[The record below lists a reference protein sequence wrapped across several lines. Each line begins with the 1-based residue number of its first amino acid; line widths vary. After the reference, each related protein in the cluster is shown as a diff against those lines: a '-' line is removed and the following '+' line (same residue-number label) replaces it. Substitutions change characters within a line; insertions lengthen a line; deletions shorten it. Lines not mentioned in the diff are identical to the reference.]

1 MYSPKKVQD
10 ATPEHINAS
19 LANVAQAINGLSSQ
33 RVVDSSSIYIVK
45 NNGYRIQD
53 ASSPPIYVFQMTA
66 TAQNLL
72 LPDCSRNIGRTIEVD
87 TVLVGSAPSSY
98 GAVTIKAAGNDTIV
112 GLSSYSI
119 TVPWMSATFFSVGT
133 AWIVKVQALSVAPV
147 SGEPSLGT
155 LHPRGTIPGAWDL
168 SARTETTGSPYDW
181 DLSSLVPVGTKT
193 VEIMLVIYR
202 VAVAGDNLPS
212 IELYAWNYDAGALNA
227 YRTYAEGADVRI
239 AQHYGITAGEVAHA
253 AQIATIAIGSSR
265 KIKLGLSTVSTAW
278 AWYAMF
284 RRYGI

>member
-72 LPDCSRNIGRTIEVD
+72 LPDCSRNIGRMIEVD

-98 GAVTIKAAGNDTIV
+98 GAVTIKAAGNDTIAGV
-112 GLSSYSI
+112 TSVTLSSPWLRCILFSI
-119 TVPWMSATFFSVGT
+119 GTVWILKEYQDSGSNSNGSWVKLADGTMVCRSAGSGLITTSTGSG
-133 AWIVKVQALSVAPV
+133 SVAYATVSFTFPV
-147 SGEPSLGT
+147 PFASIHWSGVTPTVTQGGGLT
-155 LHPRGTIPGAWDL
+155 WPGMV
-168 SARTETTGSPYDW
+168 
-181 DLSSLVPVGTKT
+181 SLVTATGCVNYIIGGGTSSQGYLGY
-193 VEIMLVIYR
+193 V
-202 VAVAGDNLPS
+202 
-212 IELYAWNYDAGALNA
+212 
-227 YRTYAEGADVRI
+227 
-239 AQHYGITAGEVAHA
+239 
-253 AQIATIAIGSSR
+253 AIG
-265 KIKLGLSTVSTAW
+265 KWK
-278 AWYAMF
+278 
-284 RRYGI
+284 

>member
-147 SGEPSLGT
+147 SGEQSLGT
-155 LHPRGTIPGAWDL
+155 LHMLARVPTGWDQ
-168 SARTETTGSPYDW
+168 
-181 DLSSLVPVGTKT
+181 SSLSGGPTVFTCAHVPVGAKAVVLT
-193 VEIMLVIYR
+193 VVMTMG
-202 VAVAGDNLPS
+202 AAGVSYAYFRRTGTSAHADFDS
-212 IELYAWNYDAGALNA
+212 IVVGGATSVVTQYASIVVPLN
-227 YRTYAEGADVRI
+227 
-239 AQHYGITAGEVAHA
+239 TAG
-253 AQIATIAIGSSR
+253 QFTYQ
-265 KIKLGLSTVSTAW
+265 VSTSGTLFFTEMG
-278 AWYAMF
+278 Y
-284 RRYGI
+284 YI